1 MNFLSRRNM
10 IIMVKMKV
18 MVMVKMEVMVMVKMK
33 GMVMLDMKVVEVTGS
48 PKIGPYHDYG
58 ALIH

>member
-1 MNFLSRRNM
+1 MNFLRNM

-48 PKIGPYHDYG
+48 PKIGQIPYHDYG

>member
-10 IIMVKMKV
+10 IIMVKMK
-18 MVMVKMEVMVMVKMK
+18 VMVMVKMK

-48 PKIGPYHDYG
+48 PKIGQIPYHDYG